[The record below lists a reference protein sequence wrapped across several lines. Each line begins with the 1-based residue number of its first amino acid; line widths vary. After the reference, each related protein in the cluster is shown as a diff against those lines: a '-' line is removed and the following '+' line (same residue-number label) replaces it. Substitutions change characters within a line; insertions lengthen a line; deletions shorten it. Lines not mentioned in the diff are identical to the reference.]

1 MGCFVL
7 LFALIS
13 PRLAIILTWLFS
25 GVLER
30 AYDGWLVPVLG
41 FFLLP
46 WTMLA
51 YAWMYDA
58 GPGLSVEGFEWIIV
72 GVAVL
77 IDLGSLLGGSRS
89 RSRD

>member
-13 PRLAIILTWLFS
+13 PRLALVATWLFS

-41 FFLLP
+41 FLLLP
-46 WTMLA
+46 WTTLA
-51 YAWMYDA
+51 WAWMYNS
-58 GPGLSVEGFEWIIV
+58 GRTVEGLEWVLV
-72 GVAVL
+72 GLAL
-77 IDLGSLLGGSRS
+77 LLDLSSLAGSGRRGRG
-89 RSRD
+89 

>member
-13 PRLAIILTWLFS
+13 PRLALVATWLFS

-41 FFLLP
+41 FVLLP
-46 WTMLA
+46 WTTLA
-51 YAWMYDA
+51 WAWMYKS
-58 GPGLSVEGFEWIIV
+58 GRTVEGLEWFLV
-72 GVAVL
+72 GLAL
-77 IDLGSLLGGSRS
+77 LLDLSSLAGSGKRGR
-89 RSRD
+89 R